1 MINRLAM
8 FAIKLL
14 LCIVFY
20 LPVLYVAS
28 FYEHDPSFQIFL
40 SIIYWGG
47 LIVMIGTFRLLEFLD
62 EHFDIEDSSDDEF
75 TEIILALT
83 CPLMFVFVAF
93 GRGLSEWDDKYKKMN
108 GGKNYDM

>member
-1 MINRLAM
+1 MNRLGM

-20 LPVLYVAS
+20 LPVLCVAS
-28 FYEHDPSFQIFL
+28 FYEHDPSFQIFI

-47 LIVMIGTFRLLEFLD
+47 LIVMMGTFRLIEFLD
-62 EHFDIEDSSDDEF
+62 ERFDLDDEDSSDDEF

-93 GRGLSEWDDKYKKMN
+93 VRGLNELDDKHKKMN
-108 GGKNYDM
+108 GGKKL